1 MLNNIYRQNQVELL
15 WKRTWVVN
23 VALLKESFRLSS
35 RCDFNRVMGDVY
47 SA

>member
-23 VALLKESFRLSS
+23 VALLEKSFRLSS
-35 RCDFNRVMGDVY
+35 CCHFNGVMSDVY